1 MERGFIQGKMEIK
14 FLLLYILAR
23 AEGPMDLDTLT
34 DVAMCDDGVSY
45 FDFTTALAEIVN
57 TEHVTK
63 EEGRYTITAKGRKN
77 GATMEDELPYSV
89 RVRCDQKMG
98 QVNARFRR
106 EKRIRTAVEPTDN
119 GEWRVML
126 ALDGEETPVFQLE
139 LQIPVKEEAL
149 RLAEGFRADPEGFC
163 QRVRNL

>member
-45 FDFTTALAEIVN
+45 FDFTTALAEIVG
-57 TEHVTK
+57 TEHVSK

-77 GATMEDELPYSV
+77 GAAVEDELPYSV

-106 EKRIRTAVEPTDN
+106 EKRIHAVVEAGD
-119 GEWRVML
+119 GGGWRVSL
-126 ALDGEETPVFQLE
+126 VLEGAERPVFRLE
-139 LQIPVKEEAL
+139 LELPMKEDAL
-149 RLAEGFRADPEGFC
+149 RLAAAFRADPEAFC
-163 QRVRNL
+163 RRVRDL